1 MIIAKS
7 TRKMIAIA
15 VCSMALTISA
25 QAVAGLG
32 PVVSQAY
39 EVFLADF
46 RPPGAAGGT
55 VAFRE
60 CKDCEMRTI
69 GVSSNTRYNVN
80 GKSVRLAEF
89 RKAIAAVRD
98 REAVALTVLHHLESD
113 TIVSIS
119 VSL

>member
-1 MIIAKS
+1 
-7 TRKMIAIA
+7 MIAIA
-15 VCSMALTISA
+15 VCSMALTLSV

-39 EVFLADF
+39 EVFLSDF
-46 RPPGAAGGT
+46 RPPGAEGGT
-55 VAFRE
+55 VAFKQCE
-60 CKDCEMRTI
+60 DCEMQTVS
-69 GVSSNTRYNVN
+69 VSSNTRYNVN

-98 REAVALTVLHHLESD
+98 RDAVAITVLHHLESD